1 MEKARNMNVYVEVH
15 SLDGI
20 NEVIGCLRSQGI
32 HIYDVDIE
40 RDKKALF
47 QYPNAVFSVRLN
59 RQQSH
64 AKVVAMLSKLECIST
79 IKEI

>member
-1 MEKARNMNVYVEVH
+1 MEKARNMNVYVEVY

-20 NEVIGCLRSQGI
+20 NEVIGCLKALNI

-40 RDKKALF
+40 RGKSAQF
-47 QYPNAVFSVRLN
+47 QYPNALFSIGLDRN
-59 RQQSH
+59 QSH
-64 AKVVAMLSKLECIST
+64 TQVVAKLSRLECISV